1 MGTAPVRVV
10 VLGGGHAG
18 LAAAGELL
26 RRDRHRKRLQVTVV
40 SRDTAMLWHGL
51 MPQVI
56 SNLIQPQDAL
66 VSLRRVLPGA
76 TIYPY
81 ELRGVDLEGRRVI
94 LVRGA
99 ERNDLEIGYDYLVF
113 ALGSATDLSG
123 HPGLAEHG
131 LQALTF
137 GDAFHLRNHVL
148 DMLELADV
156 EDDAEER
163 SRMLTFVVSG
173 AGFGGVEICAEINT
187 LLKESI
193 QFYPRVAQ
201 AGTRVVLLSSS
212 SRILR
217 AIDENLAVR
226 AQRKLKDWGVE
237 VRLHVGVQAATVTA
251 AILSDGTQL
260 PTRTLVVTTGIG
272 THPLLAATGL
282 AMEEGRLACDEHGRV
297 RDHPGVYATG
307 DNAAIP
313 DAETGKALPT
323 TATAAHASGRL
334 VARNILAELDGRP
347 LEKARPINFHAATLN
362 RTYGLVQA
370 GRIHFDGFLAALIW
384 RALSLNAIPSWYR
397 RTTLLLDWLLTSAFP
412 RDVTQLRIARTNAVL
427 PMRFGAGEVILRQG
441 EPGSRFYVITA
452 GEAEVLQRGRD
463 GIEKVVATL
472 GPGRY
477 FGEIALLRGARR
489 TATVRAVT
497 DLNVVSLDRKDF
509 GTLVRVLPHL
519 LDQVEQAPVHA
530 APPTPT
536 PASIQV
542 PAALSE
548 PSTELRRL
556 TREELDQLG
565 QRK

>member
-1 MGTAPVRVV
+1 MAQGVVRVA

-18 LAAAGELL
+18 LAVARELI
-26 RRDRHRKRLQVTVV
+26 DRGRGRVEVSMV

-81 ELRGVDLEGRRVI
+81 EIRGVDLEAKRVV

-99 ERNDLEIGYDYLVF
+99 EREDLVVDYDYLVF
-113 ALGSATDLSG
+113 ALGSATDLSR

-148 DMLELADV
+148 DMLEQAEV
-156 EDDAEER
+156 EDDPEER
-163 SRMLTFVVSG
+163 SRMLTFVVAG
-173 AGFGGVEICAEINT
+173 GGFGGVEISAEINGLVHDT
-187 LLKESI
+187 LR
-193 QFYPRVAQ
+193 FYPKLKRSDV
-201 AGTRVVLLSSS
+201 RVVLLSGS

-217 AIDENLAVR
+217 AVDERL
-226 AQRKLKDWGVE
+226 AQRAMRRLTRWGID
-237 VRLHVGVQAATVTA
+237 VRLHVGVQSASATA
-251 AILSDGTQL
+251 ALLSDGTQI
-260 PTRTLVVTTGIG
+260 PTRTLVVTTGLT
-272 THPLLAATGL
+272 THPLLASSGL
-282 AMEEGRLACDEHGRV
+282 ELDDGRLACDEFGRV
-297 RDHPGVYATG
+297 RGREDLYAAG
-307 DNAAIP
+307 DDASIP
-313 DAETGKALPT
+313 DAKTGRPLPP
-323 TATAAHASGRL
+323 TATAAKASGRL
-334 VARNILAELDGRP
+334 VARNILAELDARP
-347 LEKARPINFHAATLN
+347 LERSKPVNFHAAALN
-362 RTYGLVQA
+362 RSYGLVQA
-370 GRIHFDGFLAALIW
+370 GRVRFDGRVAAFVW
-384 RALSLNAIPSWYR
+384 RATSLNAIPSWYR
-397 RTTLLLDWLLTSAFP
+397 RTTLLLDWMLTSTFS

-427 PMRFGAGEVILRQG
+427 PMHFAAGDVIVRQG
-441 EPGSRFYVITA
+441 DPGTRFYVITA

-463 GIEKVVATL
+463 GSEHVVATL

-489 TATVRAVT
+489 TATVRALS

-519 LDQVEQAPVHA
+519 LDTAERTPVHA
-530 APPTPT
+530 AAHVPT
-536 PASIQV
+536 PASM
-542 PAALSE
+542 PAVAPAEE
-548 PSTELRRL
+548 PRTEIRKLQA
-556 TREELDQLG
+556 EELDQLR